1 MKRIVLLA
9 MLAACTWSASAQEM
23 STQEEAQKKR
33 EMNEIKWDENV
44 VYADVIEYM
53 ADDSEKA
60 ITVAQ
65 QKSMKLLQAHV
76 IEVFAKR
83 LKMDKKDVQE
93 IWDVIDDKCQNIEI
107 RKGDLVRVFTYVMK
121 DALGLSPSKPKEKDL
136 KEFFGEV
143 GTEKA
148 PAVAETEVQE
158 EKEVVVSTPTLTEPN
173 SIAITTPS
181 VKEEKADTV
190 SVKKEE
196 QAVVSLPDPQPVI
209 PQPAPA
215 EVNVPELCKTMLAQ
229 KDMATLLKY
238 LDTEKAYEKII
249 YGNERSMRRVADC
262 YIVIID
268 KISKKI
274 ETVLDKGAADRM
286 NFTTKQM
293 DNFNNYRGGG
303 KYSAIFVQQL

>member
-1 MKRIVLLA
+1 MKRIALFA

-33 EMNEIKWDENV
+33 EINEIKWDENA

-53 ADDSEKA
+53 ADDSEKT

-65 QKSMKLLQAHV
+65 QKSMQLLQAHV

-136 KEFFGEV
+136 KEYFGEV
-143 GTEKA
+143 GTENA
-148 PAVAETEVQE
+148 PAVAEAKVQE
-158 EKEVVVSTPTLTEPN
+158 ARDTVVAAKTEPV
-173 SIAITTPS
+173 AVAVTTPS
-181 VKEEKADTV
+181 VEEKADTV
-190 SVKKEE
+190 SVKREE
-196 QAVVSLPDPQPVI
+196 AVVVPQPEPNPI
-209 PQPAPA
+209 NPQPAQA
-215 EVNVPELCKTMLAQ
+215 EVVVPELCKTMLAQ

-238 LDTEKAYEKII
+238 LDTEKAYEKLI
-249 YGNERSMRRVADC
+249 YGSERSMRRVADC
-262 YIVIID
+262 YIVIVD
-268 KISKKI
+268 KASKKI
-274 ETVLDKGAADRM
+274 ETVLDKGAAGRM
-286 NFTTKQM
+286 NFITKQM